1 MILSDIS
8 IRRPVFATVMSLMLV
23 VLGVIA
29 YTRLT
34 LRELP
39 AIDPPVVSVEVTY
52 PGASA
57 AVVETRITQVL
68 EDSLTGIEGVETIDS
83 QSQNGE
89 GSISIEFSLSRDI
102 EAAANDVRDAV
113 SRVLDRL
120 PPEADPPEIEKA
132 EIDSEVVLWLNLR
145 SSHMDTLELSDYA
158 DRYVVDR
165 LSALDGVARIRVG
178 GEQRYA
184 MRVWLDAS
192 ALAARGLTVTEV
204 EEALQRENVELP
216 AGRLEST
223 ERDFTLRVQRGYRE
237 PADFARMTLAKGDDG
252 YLVRLGDVA
261 RVERA
266 SEERRAY
273 YRSNGEPN
281 IGLGIVKTS
290 TANSLDVARAARVV
304 AEEIQ
309 TSLPEGTSIFVAY
322 DSTVF
327 IGAAVS
333 RVFLTLFEA
342 MLLVIVVIYLFLGS
356 ARSALIPAVTIPV
369 CLVTAFAALYA
380 FGFTINLLTLLAI
393 VLCIG
398 LVVDDAI
405 VVVENIQR
413 RADLGEPSLV
423 AAKRGT
429 AQVAFAVI
437 ATTVV
442 LVSVFLPVGFM
453 EGNTGRLF
461 RELSVALASAVA
473 ISCFVALT
481 LTPMMSSKLIRP
493 HLEPR
498 GLNAWIH
505 RQFTR
510 LSDGY
515 QGQVARTI
523 GKPVIFGAVLVV
535 SAILSVVLF
544 LTVPKELAP
553 DEDRGAFFIGI
564 EGPEGAGYDYT
575 VTQIQRVEKLI
586 GAHVGED
593 QPIQRVNTR
602 VPGGFGASEEM
613 HTGQA
618 IVFLQDWDK
627 RDVTTAEV
635 VELMRA
641 ELGALPTVRAVPRVR
656 TGLVRSGG
664 QPLQLVLG
672 GPDYTE
678 LAGWRDR
685 MLARMADNPGLHDPD
700 SDYKETRPQ
709 LRVQINFERAAD
721 LGVSTEEIGSTLETM
736 MGSRRVTT
744 FVEDGEEYDVVLQ
757 AERDDRAAPT
767 NLENL
772 YVRSQRSGEL
782 VPLSS
787 LVTLSEVA
795 EPGSLNR
802 FNRLRA
808 ITLSASLAPG
818 YSLGEALEWMQQT
831 AAEELPEIA
840 QIDYKGQS
848 REFKTA
854 GGAVLFTFAMALLI
868 VYLVLAAQFE
878 SFIHPFVIMLTV
890 PLAVT
895 GALLGLWISGGTLN
909 LFSQIGIVM
918 LVGLAA
924 KNGILIVDFANKLRD
939 EGRSVSDA
947 ITGAAA
953 VRLRPILMT
962 SIATIMGALP
972 LVLSGGPG
980 SASRS
985 AIGVVVIFGVAF
997 STLLS
1002 LYVVPSFY
1010 ALLAPH
1016 TRSPD
1021 TLARKLDRLET
1032 ETPDGGR
1039 RSPGG
1044 GAGIPVSSQR
1054 RPSQLSDK

>member
-1 MILSDIS
+1 LILSDIS
-8 IRRPVFATVMSLMLV
+8 IKRPVFATVVSLLLV

-39 AIDPPVVSVEVTY
+39 AIDPPVVSVEVSY

-57 AVVETRITQVL
+57 AVVETRITQIL
-68 EDSLTGIEGVETIDS
+68 EDSLSGIEGVETIDS
-83 QSQNGE
+83 RSRNGE
-89 GSISIEFSLSRDI
+89 GSISVEFSLDRDI
-102 EAAANDVRDAV
+102 EAAANDVRDAI
-113 SRVLDRL
+113 SRVQDRM

-132 EIDSEVVLWLNLR
+132 ETDSEVVLWLNM
-145 SSHMDTLELSDYA
+145 SSTRMDTLQLTDYA

-165 LSALDGVARIRVG
+165 LSALDGVAQVRVG
-178 GEQRYA
+178 GQQRYA
-184 MRVWLDAS
+184 MRIWLDSS
-192 ALAARGLTVTEV
+192 ALAARGLTVAEV
-204 EEALQRENVELP
+204 EAALQRENVELP
-216 AGRLEST
+216 AGTLEST
-223 ERDFTLRVQRGYRE
+223 DRDFTLRVQRGYRE
-237 PADFARMTLAKGDDG
+237 PADFARMTLAKGEEG

-281 IGLGIVKTS
+281 VGLGVVKTS
-290 TANSLDVARAARVV
+290 TANSLDVARAARAV
-304 AEEIQ
+304 AEDIQ
-309 TSLPEGTSIFVAY
+309 KTLPEGTRIFVAF

-327 IGAAVS
+327 IGAAVE
-333 RVFLTLFEA
+333 RVFLTLVEA
-342 MLLVIVVIYLFLGS
+342 ILLVIVVIYLFLGS

-369 CLVTAFAALYA
+369 CLVTAFAALWA
-380 FGFTINLLTLLAI
+380 FGFTINLLTLLAL

-413 RADLGEPSLV
+413 RADRGEPPLV

-429 AQVAFAVI
+429 AQVAFAVF

-442 LVSVFLPVGFM
+442 LVAVFLPVGLM

-493 HLEPR
+493 HAQPS

-505 RQFTR
+505 QRFTK
-510 LSDGY
+510 LSAGY
-515 QGQVARTI
+515 QRQVSRTI
-523 GKPVIFGAVLVV
+523 GRPLLFGALLIV
-535 SAILSVVLF
+535 SAMLSFLLF
-544 LTVPKELAP
+544 QVVPKELAP
-553 DEDRGAFFIGI
+553 DEDRGAFFIWI
-564 EGPEGAGYDYT
+564 EAPEGAGFDYT
-575 VTQIQRVEKLI
+575 VNQTRKVESVLA
-586 GAHVGED
+586 AHVGENK
-593 QPIQRVNTR
+593 PVQRINTR
-602 VPGGFGASEEM
+602 VPGGFGSSEEM

-627 RDVTTAEV
+627 RDVSTAEV
-635 VELMRA
+635 VDQMREELAPIPAIRAIPRMRS
-641 ELGALPTVRAVPRVR
+641 
-656 TGLVRSGG
+656 GLVRSFG
-664 QPLQLVLG
+664 QPLQVVLG
-672 GPDYTE
+672 GPDYAE
-678 LAGWRDR
+678 LAQWRDR
-685 MLARMADNPGLHDPD
+685 MLVRMAQNPGLRDPD

-709 LRVQINFERAAD
+709 LRVDINFERAAD

-757 AERDDRAAPT
+757 AERDDRAAPAS
-767 NLENL
+767 LENI

-787 LVTLSEVA
+787 LVTLTEVA
-795 EPGSLNR
+795 EAGSLNR

-808 ITLSASLAPG
+808 ITLSANLASD
-818 YSLGEALEWMQQT
+818 YTLGEALAWMRDT
-831 AAEELPEIA
+831 AAEELPDVA
-840 QIDYKGQS
+840 QIDFKGQS
-848 REFKTA
+848 REYQAA
-854 GGAVLFTFAMALLI
+854 GGTVLFTFAMALLI

-890 PLAVT
+890 PLAVL
-895 GALLGLWISGGTLN
+895 GALIGLCVSGGTLN

-924 KNGILIVDFANKLRD
+924 KNGILIVDFANQLRD
-939 EGRSVSDA
+939 EGRTVEQA
-947 ITGAAA
+947 IVGAAA

-962 SIATIMGALP
+962 SVATIMGAMP
-972 LVLSGGPG
+972 LVLGGGPG

-985 AIGVVVIFGVAF
+985 TIGVVVIFGVAF

-1010 ALLAPH
+1010 ALLAPY

-1021 TLARKLDRLET
+1021 TLSKHLEKLEG
-1032 ETPDGGR
+1032 ETPEIGGY
-1039 RSPGG
+1039 
-1044 GAGIPVSSQR
+1044 A
-1054 RPSQLSDK
+1054 

>member
-8 IRRPVFATVMSLMLV
+8 IKRPVFATVVSLLLV

-39 AIDPPVVSVEVTY
+39 AIDPPVVSVEVSY

-57 AVVETRITQVL
+57 AVVETRITQIL
-68 EDSLTGIEGVETIDS
+68 EDSLSGIEGVETIDS
-83 QSQNGE
+83 RSRNGE
-89 GSISIEFSLSRDI
+89 GSISVEFSLDRDI
-102 EAAANDVRDAV
+102 EAAANDVRDAI
-113 SRVLDRL
+113 SRVQDRM

-132 EIDSEVVLWLNLR
+132 ETDSEVVLWLNM
-145 SSHMDTLELSDYA
+145 SSTRMDTLQLTDYA

-165 LSALDGVARIRVG
+165 LSALDGVAQVRVG
-178 GEQRYA
+178 GQQRYA
-184 MRVWLDAS
+184 MRIWLDSS
-192 ALAARGLTVTEV
+192 ALAARGLTVAEV
-204 EEALQRENVELP
+204 EAALQRENVELP
-216 AGRLEST
+216 AGTLEST
-223 ERDFTLRVQRGYRE
+223 DRDFTLRVQRGYRE
-237 PADFARMTLAKGDDG
+237 PADFARMTLAKGEEG

-281 IGLGIVKTS
+281 VGLGVVKTS
-290 TANSLDVARAARVV
+290 TANSLDVARAARAV
-304 AEEIQ
+304 AEDIQ
-309 TSLPEGTSIFVAY
+309 KTLPEGTRIFVAF

-327 IGAAVS
+327 IGAAVE
-333 RVFLTLFEA
+333 RVFLTLVEA
-342 MLLVIVVIYLFLGS
+342 ILLVIVVIYLFLGS

-369 CLVTAFAALYA
+369 CLVTAFAALWA
-380 FGFTINLLTLLAI
+380 FGFTINLLTLLAL

-413 RADLGEPSLV
+413 RADRGEPPLV

-429 AQVAFAVI
+429 AQVAFAVF

-442 LVSVFLPVGFM
+442 LVAVFLPVGLM

-493 HLEPR
+493 HAQPS

-505 RQFTR
+505 QRFTK
-510 LSDGY
+510 LSAGY
-515 QGQVARTI
+515 QRQVSRTI
-523 GKPVIFGAVLVV
+523 GRPLLFGALLIV
-535 SAILSVVLF
+535 SAMLSFLLF
-544 LTVPKELAP
+544 QVVPKELAP
-553 DEDRGAFFIGI
+553 DEDRGAFFIWI
-564 EGPEGAGYDYT
+564 EAPEGAGFDYT
-575 VTQIQRVEKLI
+575 VNQTRKVESVLA
-586 GAHVGED
+586 AHVGENK
-593 QPIQRVNTR
+593 PVQRINTR
-602 VPGGFGASEEM
+602 VPGGFGSSEEM

-627 RDVTTAEV
+627 RDVSTAEV
-635 VELMRA
+635 VDQMREELAPIPAIRAIPRMRS
-641 ELGALPTVRAVPRVR
+641 
-656 TGLVRSGG
+656 GLVRSFG
-664 QPLQLVLG
+664 QPLQVVLG
-672 GPDYTE
+672 GPDYAE
-678 LAGWRDR
+678 LAQWRDR
-685 MLARMADNPGLHDPD
+685 MLVRMAQNPGLRDPD

-709 LRVQINFERAAD
+709 LRVDINFERAAD

-757 AERDDRAAPT
+757 AERDDRAAPAS
-767 NLENL
+767 LENI

-787 LVTLSEVA
+787 LVTLTEVA
-795 EPGSLNR
+795 EAGSLNR

-808 ITLSASLAPG
+808 ITLSANLASD
-818 YSLGEALEWMQQT
+818 YTLGEALAWMRDT
-831 AAEELPEIA
+831 AAEELPDVA
-840 QIDYKGQS
+840 QIDFKGQS
-848 REFKTA
+848 REYQAA
-854 GGAVLFTFAMALLI
+854 GGTVLFTFAMALLI

-890 PLAVT
+890 PLAVL
-895 GALLGLWISGGTLN
+895 GALIGLWVSGGTLN

-924 KNGILIVDFANKLRD
+924 KNGILIVDFANQLRD
-939 EGRSVSDA
+939 EGRTVEQA
-947 ITGAAA
+947 IVGAAA

-962 SIATIMGALP
+962 SVATIMGAMP
-972 LVLSGGPG
+972 LVLGGGPG

-985 AIGVVVIFGVAF
+985 TIGVVVIFGVAF

-1010 ALLAPH
+1010 ALLAPY

-1021 TLARKLDRLET
+1021 TLSKHLEKLEG
-1032 ETPDGGR
+1032 ETPEIGGY
-1039 RSPGG
+1039 
-1044 GAGIPVSSQR
+1044 A
-1054 RPSQLSDK
+1054 